1 MKVNILDTALIQHE
15 LSILRDSGTGGI
27 AFRKGLQHLGRYFA
41 YEISQ
46 SFPRIKRP
54 VATPLDTA
62 VGVFIEGLGRI
73 VIVNVLR
80 AAIPLVEGLLSVFFE
95 ARVGIISAFRSEAPP
110 FSVQIDYV
118 RVPKIEPE
126 DTLIVADPMVAT
138 GSTMSGVLK
147 ELERFGAPR
156 RTVLACILTTSVAL
170 SRLERE
176 FPSLHV
182 YTSAVDSAL
191 NDQGY
196 IVPGLGDA
204 GDRAF
209 LTL

>member
-1 MKVNILDTALIQHE
+1 MKVNVLDTALIQHE
-15 LSILRDSGTGGI
+15 LRVLRDVSTGGI

-41 YEISQ
+41 YEIAK
-46 SFPRIKRP
+46 SFPRVERD
-54 VATPLDTA
+54 VSTPLDIA
-62 VGVFIEGLGRI
+62 KGVFIEGLGRI

-80 AAIPLVEGLLSVFFE
+80 AAIPFVEGLLGVFFE

-110 FSVQIDYV
+110 FCVKIDYV
-118 RVPKIEPE
+118 RVPNIEPE

-147 ELERFGAPR
+147 ELERFGAPK
-156 RTVLACILTTSVAL
+156 RTILACILTTPMAI

-176 FPSLHV
+176 FPGLLV
-182 YTSAVDSAL
+182 YASAIDNEL
-191 NDQGY
+191 NGRGY

>member
-138 GSTMSGVLK
+138 GSTITGVLK
-147 ELERFGAPR
+147 VLERFGAPK
-156 RTVLACILTTSVAL
+156 RTILACILTTPTAL
-170 SRLERE
+170 SRLEQA
-176 FPSLHV
+176 FPGLHV
-182 YTSAVDSAL
+182 YTSAVDSSL